1 MVRMRLLAW
10 VSCGLCILSVCSE
23 SVMGQQR
30 GGGGRGPQTRA
41 RYELATLTEVQ
52 AELKLNDDQKKL
64 AKDLLAKQREKR
76 QSFTQGGDFQAMRAE
91 LAKMNAEFDAELMAK
106 LDEKQNARM
115 HGLIAQVNGASAL
128 LDPAIAKALGVTD
141 EQMKKLKATNDAN
154 MTARREAMAGLRD
167 MTAEQRQEATA
178 KLAEQESKLL
188 LADVGDD
195 LKKKLEDLKG
205 TALTIDQAPLR
216 PTRPG
221 N

>member
-1 MVRMRLLAW
+1 
-10 VSCGLCILSVCSE
+10 
-23 SVMGQQR
+23 MGQQR
-30 GGGGRGPQTRA
+30 GGGRGPQTRA

-52 AELKLNDDQKKL
+52 AELKLNDEQKKI

-91 LAKMNAEFDAELMAK
+91 IAKMNVEFDAEFMAK

-115 HGLIAQVNGASAL
+115 HGLIAQVNGAAAL
-128 LDPAIAKALGVTD
+128 MDPAIAKALGVTD

-154 MTARREAMAGLRD
+154 IAARREAMAGLQD
-167 MTAEQRQEATA
+167 MTPEQRAEAMT
-178 KLAEQESKLL
+178 KLADKESKLL
-188 LADVGDD
+188 FADAGDE

>member
-1 MVRMRLLAW
+1 MFKKRLLAW
-10 VSCGLCILSVCSE
+10 ISCGLCILSLS
-23 SVMGQQR
+23 SGLVMGQQR

-41 RYELATLTEVQ
+41 RYELATLAEVQ
-52 AELKLNDDQKKL
+52 TELKLNDDQKKL

-91 LAKMNAEFDAELMAK
+91 MAKMNAEFDTEFMAK

-115 HGLIAQVNGASAL
+115 HGLIAQVNGATAL
-128 LDPAIAKALGVTD
+128 IDPAIAKALGVTD

-154 MTARREAMAGLRD
+154 LAARREAMAGLQD
-167 MTAEQRQEATA
+167 MTPEQRQEAMA
-178 KLAEQESKLL
+178 KLTEQESKLL
-188 LADVGDD
+188 LADVGDE

-216 PTRPG
+216 PARPG

>member
-1 MVRMRLLAW
+1 MLRKRLLACI
-10 VSCGLCILSVCSE
+10 SCALCILNISSGLAL
-23 SVMGQQR
+23 SQQR

-41 RYELATLTEVQ
+41 RYELATLPEVQ
-52 AELKLNDDQKKL
+52 SDLKLTDDQKKL

-91 LAKMNAEFDAELMAK
+91 LAKMNAELDTEFMAK

-115 HGLIAQVNGASAL
+115 HGLIVQVNGVAAL
-128 LDPAIAKALGVTD
+128 MDPAIAKALGVTD

-154 MTARREAMAGLRD
+154 VASRREAMSGFQD
-167 MTAEQRQEATA
+167 MTPEQRQEAMV
-178 KLAEQESKLL
+178 KLSEKENKAL

-195 LKKKLEDLKG
+195 LKKKLDDLKG
-205 TALTIDQAPLR
+205 TALTVDQAPLR
-216 PTRPG
+216 PARPS